1 MTRVFL
7 TIVLPLMLPTA
18 LYVLWTVG
26 AGRFHAAEPGPGP
39 WRELPWLWLAL
50 AGTVLALA
58 MLAAVV
64 ELGGTKNGV
73 YVPPHLENGAIVPG
87 HVEPAPGH

>member
-26 AGRFHAAEPGPGP
+26 AGRFHAASAPAP
-39 WRELPWLWLAL
+39 WRELPWGWLAL
-50 AGTVLALA
+50 AGAVLAFAILA
-58 MLAAVV
+58 TVV
-64 ELGGTKNGV
+64 ELGGTRNGV

-87 HVEPAPGH
+87 HVESAPEH

>member
-7 TIVLPLMLPTA
+7 TIILPLFLPTA
-18 LYVLWTVG
+18 LYVLWTV
-26 AGRFHAAEPGPGP
+26 AAARFHPGPMP
-39 WRELPWLWLAL
+39 AAWRDLPWLWLAL
-50 AGTVLALA
+50 AGAVLAFVILA
-58 MLAAVV
+58 TAV

-73 YVPPHLENGAIVPG
+73 YVPPHLENGTIVPG

>member
-26 AGRFHAAEPGPGP
+26 AGRFHAAAEPAA
-39 WRELPWLWLAL
+39 WRDLPWVWLAL
-50 AGTVLALA
+50 AGLALA
-58 MLAAVV
+58 FAILAAVV
-64 ELGGTKNGV
+64 ELGGTENGV
-73 YVPPHLENGAIVPG
+73 YVPPHLENGEIVPG